1 MTTGTPSNGQ
11 HNRKCADRD
20 GTTKP
25 HVAMSNI
32 SETINSIDGMP
43 TRDQVETVLKVV
55 HECWG
60 WEGQLTMP
68 DPEDAERVL
77 SYFLTSD
84 GVFRMVEL

>member
-25 HVAMSNI
+25 HVAMSKI

-55 HECWG
+55 HECWE
-60 WEGQLTMP
+60 WEGRLTMP
-68 DPEDAERVL
+68 DPEDAEREL
-77 SYFLTSD
+77 SYFLTSE
-84 GVFRMVEL
+84 GVFRVEEL